1 MLPQSALLVAT
12 RAQRRWRRACAGRE
26 SSRLMYKA
34 RLAKNRS
41 ARSNSRCGD
50 RLPTKG
56 ACLAALCE
64 PLRDARA
71 MEVVLARQCDHR
83 IRPREGRQAHG
94 ALVAL
99 KFVTR
104 YFRQSANRLGV
115 RRGLGH
121 GLVEPQEE
129 IVVLRSDLAREEAA
143 NLSDCETARKALA
156 GMRDAD
162 GVRPPVAMVAIV
174 TAIAVVAIIPTTPV
188 AVVGIVAAVPIAVP
202 PPAVT
207 TIRATSPLARRA
219 PANCAMHILGLVAAP
234 GVRGLEVRPGRDAAD
249 AAVRREATRRAL
261 GPVGRA
267 RGLER

>member
-162 GVRPPVAMVAIV
+162 GVRPP
-174 TAIAVVAIIPTTPV
+174 
-188 AVVGIVAAVPIAVP
+188 

-261 GPVGRA
+261 GPVVEPVASSDELGAGGKPHLCQRQT
-267 RGLER
+267 RP